1 MATYDLT
8 YQLTNCKMGEN
19 SSHKIIVDDSTI
31 NRIIIISNYGYIFS
45 KTNMPIFKRYDN
57 NGNPTDF
64 IIHPIEDDINVLSSD
79 KKTISYPVKF
89 SLSSGKTNPPLSLVA
104 VAERDNTVTLR
115 TLNITNNIPG
125 STVTYE
131 QTSSTKFD
139 ITVTC
144 TNGFTGTPQITYEDD
159 YGEMNSHDLTVSGNT
174 ATITIKT
181 YNDDVT
187 LSYKDEPKPTVI
199 PVTYD
204 LTNCEVTGEKPT
216 GVAVGTPL
224 NITVAA
230 VENAILK
237 SLQIQYQDDFGEIK
251 TVNGDIDE
259 TGKTGTVSYTLTDS
273 KLPEI
278 TVAAVAEIEVPPT
291 LKSYGAI
298 NVYKV
303 TMENL
308 GDFSKKRFFTA
319 TDGTNGIVNL
329 GTYVNRIKRVFVSV
343 PTISNDTLKCGNYDT
358 KINVTVPNTD
368 VVVVN
373 FGNVTLTGTNENLH
387 DYDSEIRLFIPLF
400 GFIDIDSKYINKTV
414 NLTAKVNIITGNG
427 IILLSCDG
435 VPFHFENVSF
445 SRDVLYKTADE
456 KVNLIGGEEW
466 NEQNLYGFE
475 PYFIITSTPSV
486 NPTVNST
493 NENVTIGDVTGFAQF
508 ENMNLNSVE
517 LLETEY
523 NEIINQLETG
533 VYL

>member
-1 MATYDLT
+1 
-8 YQLTNCKMGEN
+8 
-19 SSHKIIVDDSTI
+19 
-31 NRIIIISNYGYIFS
+31 
-45 KTNMPIFKRYDN
+45 
-57 NGNPTDF
+57 
-64 IIHPIEDDINVLSSD
+64 
-79 KKTISYPVKF
+79 
-89 SLSSGKTNPPLSLVA
+89 
-104 VAERDNTVTLR
+104 
-115 TLNITNNIPG
+115 
-125 STVTYE
+125 
-131 QTSSTKFD
+131 
-139 ITVTC
+139 
-144 TNGFTGTPQITYEDD
+144 
-159 YGEMNSHDLTVSGNT
+159 
-174 ATITIKT
+174 
-181 YNDDVT
+181 
-187 LSYKDEPKPTVI
+187 
-199 PVTYD
+199 
-204 LTNCEVTGEKPT
+204 
-216 GVAVGTPL
+216 
-224 NITVAA
+224 
-230 VENAILK
+230 
-237 SLQIQYQDDFGEIK
+237 
-251 TVNGDIDE
+251 
-259 TGKTGTVSYTLTDS
+259 
-273 KLPEI
+273 
-278 TVAAVAEIEVPPT
+278 
-291 LKSYGAI
+291 
-298 NVYKV
+298 
-303 TMENL
+303 MENL